1 MRPSEFLATPN
12 SPPLPD
18 SLTDENSIEQYLVNL
33 ISHARLVA
41 KKIDEDENDGEHR
54 LIRLYAVRITDFP
67 FLEFSIR
74 IPTRHHY
81 RLENRGLP
89 VIETSII
96 NNDYLFSNNSILS
109 N

>member
-1 MRPSEFLATPN
+1 MRPSEFLAVSN

-18 SLTDENSIEQYLVNL
+18 SLTDENSIEQYLVDL

-81 RLENRGLP
+81 RLENRDLP
-89 VIETSII
+89 TISLNIF
-96 NNDYLFSNNSILS
+96 NNNSVIS
-109 N
+109 NQFIMNN